1 MKKILLGLL
10 FLLHNGQSDC
20 DLTLKNGVNTSSC
33 LKATECLK
41 KDSAIL
47 KTDLGTLE
55 SISADLSSEIDDA
68 INEYARC
75 ENFKQLSKKKPN
87 IARLTVLA
95 NNCSEY
101 YEDLSKKLTNMNE
114 NFKTLY
120 EYRKLDLEDTL
131 MATKASLD
139 YVKKKC
145 QK

>member
-1 MKKILLGLL
+1 MV
-10 FLLHNGQSDC
+10 
-20 DLTLKNGVNTSSC
+20 T
-33 LKATECLK
+33 K

>member
-1 MKKILLGLL
+1 MKKVVLGLL
-10 FLLHNGQSDC
+10 FLLHSGQSDC
-20 DLTLKNGVNTSSC
+20 DITLKNGVNTSTC
-33 LKATECLK
+33 LEATECLK

-75 ENFKQLSKKKPN
+75 ENLKQISKKKPN
-87 IARLTVLA
+87 IARLATLA
-95 NNCSEY
+95 SSCSKY
-101 YEDLSKKLTNMNE
+101 YERLSKKLTNMNE

-120 EYRKLDLEDTL
+120 EYRKPDLEDTL

-145 QK
+145 RK